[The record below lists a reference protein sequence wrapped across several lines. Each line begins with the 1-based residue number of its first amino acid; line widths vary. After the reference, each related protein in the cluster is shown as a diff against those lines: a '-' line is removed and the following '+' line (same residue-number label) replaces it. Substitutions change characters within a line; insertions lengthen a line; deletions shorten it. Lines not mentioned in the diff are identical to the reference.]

1 MNQTPWL
8 VTNKPEDA
16 GISSKGLLTY
26 LDEVEKSGLEHHS
39 IMIYRHG
46 KLALSM
52 NWKPYCLD
60 MPHMLFS
67 LSKSFCSAAAGFAV
81 AEGLLSWDSKVY
93 EVLSEHAP
101 ENPSEL
107 QKKITLSHLLM
118 MGSGLDE
125 KSDTTET
132 VAQTLAYD
140 CIREPGSWFHYNSH
154 GTMLV
159 SAMVQKVT
167 GMNIRDYLIPRLFAP
182 LGIATPEWDKNSEG
196 ICWGGW
202 GLHLTT
208 EDILR
213 FGICLLNHGK
223 WQGVQVLPE
232 GWVELASQKHIDN
245 SNGNPDPNNEWNQG
259 YGYQFWRTRGGRYR
273 GDGAFGQICMIS
285 EEQDMVVAIT
295 AGIDNMGAEM
305 ELLHRFLFPA
315 ADMEPGTEEDTAE
328 LKRRVEA
335 LAYPALENDGSGTLE
350 AGEYVA
356 ESGNRLIVSLPEENI
371 FDLTYHFTI
380 TKGDEVMNDRIHMV
394 IHPGEAV
401 EGDVALGEEGMDPRG
416 KSILYG
422 GWQKGILHFLVRLP
436 GAPFTVKA
444 QIIPGCG
451 SLTLK
456 LGGTGFPT
464 SEETL
469 RKA

>member
-1 MNQTPWL
+1 MAQTPWL
-8 VTNKPEDA
+8 IANTPEEA

-26 LDEVEKSGLEHHS
+26 LDEVAKSGLEHHA

-52 NWKPYCLD
+52 NWEPYGLNT
-60 MPHMLFS
+60 PHMLFS

-101 ENPSEL
+101 ENPSEM

-125 KSDTTET
+125 KSDSTET
-132 VAQTLAYD
+132 VAQTLAYE
-140 CIREPGSWFHYNSH
+140 CIREPGTWFHYNSH

-167 GMNIRDYLIPRLFAP
+167 GMNIRDYLVPRLFAP
-182 LGIATPEWDKNSEG
+182 LGIPTPEWDKNSEG

-223 WQGVQVLPE
+223 WQGRQILPE
-232 GWVELASQKHIDN
+232 GWVELASKKHIDN
-245 SNGNPDPNNEWNQG
+245 SNGNPDINNEWHQG

-273 GDGAFGQICMIS
+273 GDGAFGQICMVS
-285 EEQDMVVAIT
+285 EEQDMVVAVT
-295 AGIDNMGAEM
+295 AGIEDMGSEM
-305 ELLHRFLFPA
+305 ELMHRYLFPA
-315 ADMEPGTEEDTAE
+315 ADMEPGTAEDSAE
-328 LKRRVEA
+328 LMRRVEA
-335 LAYPALENDGSGTLE
+335 LAYPAPENDGSGKLE
-350 AGEYVA
+350 AGEYVS
-356 ESGNRLIVSLPEENI
+356 ESGNRLMISLPDENACE
-371 FDLTYHFTI
+371 LTYHFTI
-380 TKGDEVMNDRIHMV
+380 NEGDEAIKDQLHMV
-394 IHPGEAV
+394 IRPGEVV
-401 EGDVALGEEGMDPRG
+401 ESDVALGVEGMGPRG
-416 KSILYG
+416 RILLYG
-422 GWQKGILHFLVRLP
+422 GWQKGVLHFLLRMP

-444 QIIPGCG
+444 QLIPEGG
-451 SLTLK
+451 SVSLK
-456 LGGTGFPT
+456 LTGTAFPAG
-464 SEETL
+464 EEVL
-469 RKA
+469 KKA